1 MPSER
6 EKMLAG
12 EDYNARD
19 PELLAIARRARVLLS
34 ELNAIPAAAPD
45 VRNPLLQRLLGSVD
59 EGVWVESPFFCDY
72 GENIYLGRHTF
83 INMNCVFLDSAAI
96 RIGEH
101 GLIGPNVQLY
111 TVSHPLRAA
120 DRIVSGWTP
129 AMGRSVYRTEA
140 APIQIGSNVWI
151 GGGTIVMPGVT
162 IGDNVTIGAGSIV
175 TGDVPS
181 NVLAFGQPCRVRQ
194 QL

>member
-19 PELLAIARRARVLLS
+19 PELLAIARRTRTLLAQ
-34 ELNAIPAAAPD
+34 LNATPAAPPED
-45 VRNPLLQRLLGSVD
+45 RLPLLAQLLGEAA

-72 GENIYLGRHTF
+72 GENVYLGKHTF
-83 INMNCVFLDSAAI
+83 INTSCVFLDSGQI
-96 RIGEH
+96 RIGGD

-111 TVSHPLRAA
+111 TVFHPLLASE
-120 DRIVSGWTP
+120 RIVAGWTP
-129 AMGRSVYRTEA
+129 AMNRSRYRTRA
-140 APIQIGSNVWI
+140 RPIQIGSRVWI

-162 IGDNVTIGAGSIV
+162 IGDNTTIGAGSIV
-175 TGDVPS
+175 TQDIPS
-181 NVLAFGQPCRVRQ
+181 DVLAFGQPCRVRQ